1 MKKFVLGLI
10 CGIGLTAT
18 TAVYAS
24 DTIQAYLFPANFVF
38 NGVSKQ
44 LDSNEYVVLNHNG
57 HAYVPVRFV
66 SESMGALVKYEDTT
80 KTISIEQTNLSE
92 KLPLDKDFFSYAS
105 EGKIKGIEFGIGS
118 NKYDIIQK
126 WGEPQKT
133 GSWQTQYYSWFDY
146 YYFFGNPNESV
157 SAIRVGGD
165 TVKYTVDELK
175 KVIGEPKDE
184 GINDLESGW
193 YLYYEAGDYQVFF
206 NAVTKNGVIKYL
218 TLKKR

>member
-44 LDSNEYVVLNHNG
+44 LDSKEYVVLNHNG

-92 KLPLDKDFFSYAS
+92 KLPLDKDFISYAS

-118 NKYDIIQK
+118 NR
-126 WGEPQKT
+126 
-133 GSWQTQYYSWFDY
+133 
-146 YYFFGNPNESV
+146 N
-157 SAIRVGGD
+157 
-165 TVKYTVDELK
+165 
-175 KVIGEPKDE
+175 
-184 GINDLESGW
+184 
-193 YLYYEAGDYQVFF
+193 
-206 NAVTKNGVIKYL
+206 
-218 TLKKR
+218 